1 MDDNQDLFQDLMMDI
16 SLDQAVCFGVRTA
29 EGGLGQRG
37 ALNEE
42 KGGRMKAAR
51 VIGDLHNQENY

>member
-1 MDDNQDLFQDLMMDI
+1 MDDNKGLFQDLMMDI
-16 SLDQAVCFGVRTA
+16 SWDQAMCFGVRT
-29 EGGLGQRG
+29 LGQLRG
-37 ALNEE
+37 ALNEG